1 MVDVEGKIVSISPD
15 PKGNINILGSRIAA
29 AEAVRLAYKTS
40 GTRVLE
46 PLMAV
51 DIIAADEHIGDLIS
65 DLTQRKGIV
74 EHLDSDTLRS
84 VIHAVVPLRNMFG
97 YSMKLRTITHGRGN
111 FSMRFLRFDSI

>member
-1 MVDVEGKIVSISPD
+1 
-15 PKGNINILGSRIAA
+15 
-29 AEAVRLAYKTS
+29 
-40 GTRVLE
+40 
-46 PLMAV
+46 MAV